1 MFGGKRTEA
10 GGGGGATTRLSFRCA
25 ETRASDCVASRGGQ
39 KRSRLCTRH
48 VFSISLFLSSPYLS
62 RGMINSRAIV
72 PYLEPQLFPRTLQ
85 RYRVEAL
92 FASIG
97 QKRLIIL
104 STTEFHG
111 SRTSLLSL
119 PFRGLLLS
127 TLRAREED
135 HLARRYLFVLDFLRI
150 PFRRNKFSFFA
161 YRIRI
166 TNNCWL
172 EQKKDGWKGISKFWK
187 FRIAFLKIK
196 KRFSGSENYAR
207 SRE

>member
-1 MFGGKRTEA
+1 MRDKVNGRNERSCLGGKGRRREDEE
-10 GGGGGATTRLSFRCA
+10 GATTRLSFRCA

-111 SRTSLLSL
+111 SRTRLLS
-119 PFRGLLLS
+119 
-127 TLRAREED
+127 
-135 HLARRYLFVLDFLRI
+135 
-150 PFRRNKFSFFA
+150 SFPRPPSF
-161 YRIRI
+161 
-166 TNNCWL
+166 NP
-172 EQKKDGWKGISKFWK
+172 S
-187 FRIAFLKIK
+187 
-196 KRFSGSENYAR
+196 R
-207 SRE
+207 SRGGPLGATIFICT

>member
-111 SRTSLLSL
+111 SRTSLLS
-119 PFRGLLLS
+119 
-127 TLRAREED
+127 
-135 HLARRYLFVLDFLRI
+135 
-150 PFRRNKFSFFA
+150 SFPRPPSF
-161 YRIRI
+161 
-166 TNNCWL
+166 NP
-172 EQKKDGWKGISKFWK
+172 S
-187 FRIAFLKIK
+187 
-196 KRFSGSENYAR
+196 R
-207 SRE
+207 SRGGPLGATIFICT

>member
-1 MFGGKRTEA
+1 MRVHPLGKERNISRDIRIREKPIAICAIWGRMVRDKVNGRNERSCLGGGQRTEDGK
-10 GGGGGATTRLSFRCA
+10 GGGGRATTRLSFRCA

-62 RGMINSRAIV
+62 RRMINSRAIV

-111 SRTSLLSL
+111 SRTGFLSSFPRP
-119 PFRGLLLS
+119 PFFNPLRSTRGPLGS
-127 TLRAREED
+127 NRD
-135 HLARRYLFVLDFLRI
+135 DIYLYLI
-150 PFRRNKFSFFA
+150 SFQN
-161 YRIRI
+161 
-166 TNNCWL
+166 TV
-172 EQKKDGWKGISKFWK
+172 S
-187 FRIAFLKIK
+187 
-196 KRFSGSENYAR
+196 
-207 SRE
+207 